1 MNINLTNKSKN
12 NDLTNNNSKNLQLT
26 NRQSSNKK

>member
-1 MNINLTNKSKN
+1 MNINLTNRSKN